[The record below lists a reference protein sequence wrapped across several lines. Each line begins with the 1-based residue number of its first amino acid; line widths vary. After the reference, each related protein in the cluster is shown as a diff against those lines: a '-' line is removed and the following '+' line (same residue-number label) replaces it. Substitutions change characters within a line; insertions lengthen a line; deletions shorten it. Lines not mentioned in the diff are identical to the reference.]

1 MNLQIKIFLG
11 DLFPRESEYF
21 LDRIR
26 SVHNL
31 GYLLTENALAHP
43 DVQNLIHSDETF
55 DLVVLEQF
63 LNEAHMAF
71 GIHFNAP
78 IVLFSSIGI
87 SEWNSHLIGDIRLP
101 SVVPMTK
108 THYTDRMS
116 FLQRL
121 FNSIIYLCDIFYK
134 EFVSYPIHQEFID
147 KYFPR
152 KMNLKDIIYNA
163 SLMLLNS
170 HVSTTQPASLTS
182 AVVEIGGFHVTSKK
196 LPEDIQNFLDEAEDG
211 AILFSMGS
219 NLNISNLFAYTL
231 KSIMEVFSNMQQ
243 RVLLKFEDT
252 DLQNTPSNVLVS
264 NWLPQSDILGR

>member
-116 FLQRL
+116 FFQRL

-196 LPEDIQNFLDEAEDG
+196 LPEDIQKFLDEAEDG

-219 NLNISNLFAYTL
+219 NLNISNLPASTL
-231 KSIMEVFSNMQQ
+231 NSIMEVFSNMQQ